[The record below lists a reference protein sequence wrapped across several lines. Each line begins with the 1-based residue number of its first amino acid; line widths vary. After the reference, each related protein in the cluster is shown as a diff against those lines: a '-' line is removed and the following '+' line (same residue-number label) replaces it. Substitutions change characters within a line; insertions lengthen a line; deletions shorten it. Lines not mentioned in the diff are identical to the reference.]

1 MGKQPNL
8 VSTDDPSD
16 VSIQDI
22 IPFKELLSLE
32 HRPLLIKNGI
42 KRSLC
47 NPFPLLYS
55 LGRKPTHVSDY
66 PIH

>member
-32 HRPLLIKNGI
+32 HRPFLIKSGTQI
-42 KRSLC
+42 M
-47 NPFPLLYS
+47 
-55 LGRKPTHVSDY
+55 H
-66 PIH
+66 

>member
-22 IPFKELLSLE
+22 IPLKELLSSE
-32 HRPLLIKNGI
+32 HRALLIKNGI
-42 KRSLC
+42 S
-47 NPFPLLYS
+47 YY
-55 LGRKPTHVSDY
+55 G
-66 PIH
+66 